1 MKYRK
6 TFREALNDVVR
17 KDKTTVKS
25 KSDDASTSSLAGDK
39 GSIEDRLRDQIA
51 LLKTQLENER
61 NKMISPIP
69 NPDTGEVPLRTGV
82 AAALLD
88 KTGPKPK
95 LDKDKQKKL
104 KMSLG
109 KTKIV
114 VDPDVDIGQIS
125 GGIQTGTG
133 NLH

>member
-6 TFREALNDVVR
+6 TFREALSDVR
-17 KDKTTVKS
+17 KDKTTDKS
-25 KSDDASTSSLAGDK
+25 KKDDASTSSLAGDK
-39 GSIEDRLRDQIA
+39 GSIEDRLRDEIA

-69 NPDTGEVPLRTGV
+69 NPETGEVPLRTGV

-88 KTGPKPK
+88 KKGPKPK
-95 LDKDKQKKL
+95 LNKKENSKKL

-109 KTKIV
+109 KSKIV
-114 VDPDVDIGQIS
+114 VDPDVAIGQIS

>member
-6 TFREALNDVVR
+6 TFREALNDVGK
-17 KDKTTVKS
+17 KDKTSDQS
-25 KSDDASTSSLAGDK
+25 KSADASKDSLAGDK
-39 GSIEDRLRDQIA
+39 GSIEDRLRDEIH

-88 KTGPKPK
+88 KKGPRPK

>member
-6 TFREALNDVVR
+6 TFREALDDVVR
-17 KDKTTVKS
+17 KDKTTTKS
-25 KSDDASTSSLAGDK
+25 KKDDASTSSLAGDK

-69 NPDTGEVPLRTGV
+69 NPETGEVPLRTGV

-88 KTGPKPK
+88 KNGPKPN
-95 LDKDKQKKL
+95 DKKENKKKL

-109 KTKIV
+109 KSKVII
-114 VDPDVDIGQIS
+114 DPDVDIGQIS